1 MKDPNCWPL
10 FIAYFVDHP
19 KRLSCYIVV
28 HYQWTWAVLHL
39 WSHYRWQ
46 VRLYQVIHRVTLGME
61 KYTKVRIKAILCQGV
76 KVMEIFWDICP
87 HLWRQGR
94 MEGGFTLSLFWEGK
108 DPNIWHSQF
117 FLQILEESQF
127 SCLAACQGRIK
138 SSPSKS
144 IPCTNVPITNTLGR
158 ASQKNTEKWS
168 YHVLLVKICWYL
180 KEKYKTKNSFVA
192 FLVQMSPSSAHLDG
206 KPEKYSEVI
215 LSCIT
220 GKNLFV
226 FEGKITKQ
234 RTLL

>member
-144 IPCTNVPITNTLGR
+144 IPCTNVPITNTLG
-158 ASQKNTEKWS
+158 
-168 YHVLLVKICWYL
+168 
-180 KEKYKTKNSFVA
+180 
-192 FLVQMSPSSAHLDG
+192 PG
-206 KPEKYSEVI
+206 KPKKYREVI
-215 LSCIT
+215 LSCVT
-220 GKNLFV
+220 GKNLLV
-226 FEGKITKQ
+226 FEGKIQNKELFCSISCTNVPIIS
-234 RTLL
+234 TLGREARKIQWSYPLMYYR